1 MLDPILSRWLD
12 IQAQAL
18 DVGSCDPQE
27 VLPRLAEA
35 NVLRIGVPTHLGGL
49 GGDVAGAVEAIANVA
64 SHSLAAAFVCWGQRS
79 FIEYL
84 LQSPNAQ
91 LREQLLPDL
100 LGGKLAGATGLS
112 NAMKFL
118 SGIEALQISAE
129 PSNDG
134 WTLNG
139 RLHWVT
145 NLRRN
150 GFVVA
155 AAIEHAGGGA
165 PFILAIPDSVAG
177 LQRSRDLEL
186 LGLQSSNTAALDLER
201 VELSRDWLLHEDA
214 RTFLPA
220 VRPAFLACSAGCP
233 SGWRV
238 VPWRKSPTTWARPA
252 RCCAKSWKPC
262 A

>member
-12 IQAQAL
+12 VQAQAL

-27 VLPRLAEA
+27 VLPRLAES
-35 NVLRIGVPTHLGGL
+35 NVLSIGVPKALGGL
-49 GGDVAGAVEAIANVA
+49 GGDVTGAVEAIANVA

-84 LQSPNAQ
+84 LQSPNER
-91 LREQLLPDL
+91 LREHLLPDL
-100 LGGKLAGATGLS
+100 LSGKLAGATGLS

-118 SGIEALQISAE
+118 SGIETLQISAE
-129 PSNDG
+129 PTEDG

-145 NLRRN
+145 NLRKN
-150 GFVVA
+150 GFVAA

-186 LGLQSSNTAALDLER
+186 MGLQSSNTAALGL
-201 VELSRDWLLHEDA
+201 ELSLIHI
-214 RTFLPA
+214 
-220 VRPAFLACSAGCP
+220 
-233 SGWRV
+233 
-238 VPWRKSPTTWARPA
+238 
-252 RCCAKSWKPC
+252 
-262 A
+262 